1 MSGSPDDVTF
11 WLGRM
16 HTGDPGALQAL
27 VPLVYSE
34 LRSLAHVQR
43 LRHGAAET
51 LNTTALLHEAYLKM
65 SASDEVWANRRHFFR
80 VAARVMRQVMV
91 DYARRQKA
99 AKRGGEQAD
108 LLFDEAWMR
117 PLPDDLDLEALGL
130 SQVLFAHGGADGF
143 GGGVA
148 GGQGFLSSC
157 LGGAQVTVQ
166 RQDVGH
172 DSLRIFDAARGP
184 ALDVA
189 LRIFADGLDVV
200 HGSVSRFGR
209 RKPSSLP
216 DGVGQRGRSLSRRHS
231 GGCGHGFFAPPPC
244 ET

>member
-117 PLPDDLDLEALGL
+117 PLPDDLNLEALDEAL
-130 SQVLFAHGGADGF
+130 TRLAALNARQAEVVDLRFFVGF
-143 GGGVA
+143 
-148 GGQGFLSSC
+148 
-157 LGGAQVTVQ
+157 T
-166 RQDVGH
+166 
-172 DSLRIFDAARGP
+172 IEEAAIV
-184 ALDVA
+184 LDVA
-189 LRIFADGLDVV
+189 PATVKRDWTAARAWLYA
-200 HGSVSRFGR
+200 
-209 RKPSSLP
+209 SLK
-216 DGVGQRGRSLSRRHS
+216 S
-231 GGCGHGFFAPPPC
+231 
-244 ET
+244 